1 MEANMTLDGEA
12 LLEIRD
18 SRLYRIEHG
27 TFEAYCK
34 SKWGMSRTFTFNTIE
49 SSKATKNVLN
59 CEHSPKTESQARPLT
74 KLPAEKQPEAWEKAV
89 ESAGGEQ
96 PTAKQAED
104 AANERTA
111 QTMSCPCLQAE
122 NPVAGR
128 TAQTHA
134 FRMACP

>member
-74 KLPAEKQPEAWEKAV
+74 KLPAEKQPEAWEKSATAAV
-89 ESAGGEQ
+89 IFPANQNASNRPPAHR
-96 PTAKQAED
+96 AEPSGV
-104 AANERTA
+104 R
-111 QTMSCPCLQAE
+111 PLL
-122 NPVAGR
+122 
-128 TAQTHA
+128 
-134 FRMACP
+134 